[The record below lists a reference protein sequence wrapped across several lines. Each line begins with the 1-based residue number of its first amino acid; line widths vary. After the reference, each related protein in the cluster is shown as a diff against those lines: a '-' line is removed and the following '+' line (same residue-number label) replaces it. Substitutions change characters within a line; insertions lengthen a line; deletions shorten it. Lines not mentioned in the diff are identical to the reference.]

1 MANKIIDEVESYINN
16 VIRPPREEF
25 GGMPTCPFAGPEL
38 DSGRL
43 MIDVVEPGKK
53 SLPELIKKF
62 LESGKQSALFAQV
75 SDEQITKGETKQFQ
89 IMVNKTL
96 RAMGA
101 SEYKCICFNPNDEA
115 TEIDGFNPRAKA
127 PYFLINIAHKKTL
140 NDAHKSLRK
149 TKYYDNLNKEY
160 REFLKI
166 NEKDKKT
173 RSWKKKKRTEG
184 SKGKT

>member
-75 SDEQITKGETKQFQ
+75 SDEQITRDETKQFQ

-115 TEIDGFNPRAKA
+115 TEINGFNPRAEA
-127 PYFLINIAHKKTL
+127 PYFLINIASRDELAKAHKTL
-140 NDAHKSLRK
+140 VK
-149 TKYYDNLNKEY
+149 TKYFDHLDDTYLK
-160 REFLKI
+160 FLKM
-166 NEKDKKT
+166 KPKK
-173 RSWKKKKRTEG
+173 S
-184 SKGKT
+184 